1 MDIIEE
7 DGFLDARRK
16 LLRQRAGL
24 SDKEKKKA
32 GDWGSAV

>member
-7 DGFLDARRK
+7 DGYLDQRRK

-24 SDKEKKKA
+24 KETEKKKA
-32 GDWGSAV
+32 